1 MNNKYFLKKPY
12 KIIKFKPELNNE
24 YLNYYNISYKLKL
37 IFPFKENIKNKD
49 DLKNLKISRIGL
61 HSISYINLGL
71 KFVDIIKSKFKS
83 LKDLTITDANGGNG
97 GLCLHFIDKFKFTN
111 IIEIN
116 KFHSDIIEH
125 NLNVYGFNK
134 NKYKIYNKDSLK
146 YLFKLNQDII
156 IFDPPWGGENYMKNK
171 NISLGFNNI
180 NIACIINKL
189 IYKKKCKLILFLIPE
204 NFDFQTFLSLIK
216 RKKIEIHTVSIRK
229 NKKQYILSINCT

>member
-1 MNNKYFLKKPY
+1 
-12 KIIKFKPELNNE
+12 
-24 YLNYYNISYKLKL
+24 
-37 IFPFKENIKNKD
+37 
-49 DLKNLKISRIGL
+49 
-61 HSISYINLGL
+61 LGL

-83 LKDLTITDANGGNG
+83 LNDLIITDANGGNG

-156 IFDPPWGGENYMKNK
+156 IFDPPWGGQNYMKNK

-189 IYKKKCKLILFLIPE
+189 IQKKKCKLILFLIPV
-204 NFDFQTFLSLIK
+204 NYDFQTFLSLIK

-229 NKKQYILSINCT
+229 NKKQYILSINCS